1 MGPRT
6 GTAAAAASHQVRM
19 AIAVEPVRL
28 EHAQRLREL
37 RATPEVVRWWEPAP
51 DGWPERTRE
60 PVEQL
65 AVLVDG
71 DVAGYVQFSEESDPD
86 YRHAD
91 VDIFLGPGHQGRG
104 IGPEALRV
112 VVRDLV
118 EERGHHRITLSTHP
132 ANDRAIRCYEK
143 VGFRQVGVL
152 RKAARSSVTG
162 EWQDE
167 LLMELVV

>member
-1 MGPRT
+1 
-6 GTAAAAASHQVRM
+6 VRV
-19 AIAVEPVRL
+19 AIAVEPMRA
-28 EHAQRLREL
+28 EHADRIREL
-37 RATPEVVRWWEPAP
+37 RATPEVVRWWEPGP

-65 AVLVDG
+65 VVLVDREI
-71 DVAGYVQFSEESDPD
+71 AGYVQYAEEPDPD

-91 VDIFLGPGHQGRG
+91 VDIFLAPEQQGRG
-104 IGPEALRV
+104 IGPEALRM

-132 ANDRAIRCYEK
+132 DNERAIRCYEK
-143 VGFRQVGVL
+143 VGFRRVGVL

-162 EWQDE
+162 DWENE